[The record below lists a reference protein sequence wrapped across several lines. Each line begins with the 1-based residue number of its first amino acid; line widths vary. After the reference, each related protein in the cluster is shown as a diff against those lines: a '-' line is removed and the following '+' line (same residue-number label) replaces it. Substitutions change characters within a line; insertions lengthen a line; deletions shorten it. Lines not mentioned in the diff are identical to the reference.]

1 MANNR
6 INRYIGA
13 IALGTVLTVVPGCT
27 DTWDD
32 HYNNEPAS
40 GATLTL
46 WDLIKDNPDYSR
58 FADIVRHAKYYKDNT
73 HAVPT
78 YTYADIL
85 SGGQVNTLWVP
96 DNDVLSEEEYQK
108 WLQMCESESA
118 MDGYNVQQQFLGN
131 HIALWRHN
139 ISNPGVDTVK
149 MINGKNLEFDKT
161 NLTLEG
167 LPLGDKYNIPA
178 VNGVMHV
185 LKGIAPFHYNFYES
199 LKYTEPQTLFGKYV
213 VGKDTTYFSADRSI
227 EGLPDENGNPTYV
240 DSVYRT
246 SNRLFETTK
255 YLPDQG
261 SEKWQMYEQGF
272 GARIDNEDS
281 VFVMIMPTD
290 QAWTAAYEMLKPSH
304 TYASY
309 YENKVKGDLNSS
321 ETVKDLKPDSL
332 QKMSIE
338 MDLVSPLVFNIHKQP
353 KINGEINWT
362 LDEFKTD
369 GGARA
374 EYLLNTYG
382 DTLRT
387 IEGVWD
393 KASLF
398 EGEPI
403 EMSNGLA
410 YEVPSWN
417 FPSQYYTPDVDVE
430 IEGAGVF
437 YNPESNY
444 YKIGPSSARYSFS
457 NDAYKDITDKY
468 GRVSNNNF
476 FHLDASG
483 PTAGPKLEIKLL
495 GNNPNAYV
503 PNAQVMSGKYDIQ
516 LVVVPHWYLDIV
528 SAGKIEDEFYKMD
541 TLVNEL
547 DITDTTF
554 VRNKD
559 IIDTAYVKKL
569 ADSNKYK
576 IKAALTYNDGKKN
589 KDIVRETLISSID
602 YDGLR
607 VDTLTLKSDFEFPV
621 SYKNMRFSYPVLY
634 LEGVTA
640 KKDALPQKDINKAPY
655 GLWVFDLLVDK
666 IILKRKD

>member
-6 INRYIGA
+6 INKYIGA
-13 IALGTVLTVVPGCT
+13 IALGTVLMVVPGCT

-73 HAVPT
+73 HAVST

-85 SGGQVNTLWVP
+85 NGGQVNTVWVP
-96 DNDVLSEEEYQK
+96 DNDALSEEEYQK

-118 MDGYNVQQQFLGN
+118 MDGYNVQQQFIGN

-139 ISNPGVDTVK
+139 ISDPGIDTVK
-149 MINGKNLEFDKT
+149 MINGKNLEFDKV
-161 NLTLEG
+161 NLTFEG

-199 LKYTEPQTLFGKYV
+199 LKYKEPQTLFGKYV

-246 SNRLFETTK
+246 SNRLFETTH
-255 YLPDQG
+255 YLPEEG
-261 SEKWQMYEQGF
+261 REKWQMEEQGF
-272 GARIDNEDS
+272 GARINNEDS
-281 VFVMIMPTD
+281 VFVMIMPND

-304 TYASY
+304 TYAATY
-309 YENKVKGDLNSS
+309 DNKYKGNLNSS
-321 ETVKDLKPDSL
+321 ETIKNLNPDSL

-353 KINGEINWT
+353 KINKEINWT

-369 GGARA
+369 QGARA
-374 EYLLNTYG
+374 DYLLNTFG

-387 IEGVWD
+387 IDGVWN
-393 KASLF
+393 KESLF
-398 EGEPI
+398 EGEPM

-410 YEVPSWN
+410 YEVSSWN
-417 FPSQYYTPDVDVE
+417 FPSQYYTPDVEVE
-430 IEGAGVF
+430 IENSGIF
-437 YNPESNY
+437 YNTESNK
-444 YKIGPSSARYSFS
+444 YKIGPSSTRYSFS
-457 NDAYKDITDKY
+457 NDSYRDITDIY
-468 GRVSNNNF
+468 GKVSNNNF
-476 FHLDASG
+476 FHLDATG
-483 PTAGPKLEIKLL
+483 PTAGPKVEMKLV

-516 LVVVPHWYLDIV
+516 LVVVPHWYIDIL
-528 SAGKIEDEFYKMD
+528 SASKIEDEFYKMD

-554 VRNKD
+554 VRNMD
-559 IIDTAYVKKL
+559 VIDTAYVAKL
-569 ADSNKYK
+569 ASKNKYK
-576 IKAALTYNDGKKN
+576 IKATLTYNDGKSN
-589 KDIVRETLISSID
+589 KDKNEVLTSGIE

-621 SYKNMRFSYPVLY
+621 SYKNMRFSYPTIY
-634 LEGVTA
+634 IEGVTSKTEA
-640 KKDALPQKDINKAPY
+640 NNK
-655 GLWVFDLLVDK
+655 GFVFDLVVDK
-666 IILKRKD
+666 FILKRKD